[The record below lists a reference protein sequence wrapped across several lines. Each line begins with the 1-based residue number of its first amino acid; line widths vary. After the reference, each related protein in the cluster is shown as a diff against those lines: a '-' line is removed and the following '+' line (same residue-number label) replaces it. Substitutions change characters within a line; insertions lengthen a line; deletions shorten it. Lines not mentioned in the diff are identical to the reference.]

1 MIDNPDYK
9 GEWKAPMVDNR
20 VEIKS
25 RVHPIILHQSFLGD
39 DAAVLA
45 RSSSEEPASPRRRA
59 GVVAM
64 VWRS

>member
-25 RVHPIILHQSFLGD
+25 RVHPIILHEVIS
-39 DAAVLA
+39 
-45 RSSSEEPASPRRRA
+45 RR
-59 GVVAM
+59 
-64 VWRS
+64 